1 MSYIHFKKTKLL
13 NLSCF
18 VKCYRKSYLQDI
30 AIATGATFVAE
41 EVGITL
47 DSVTL
52 DMLGTAER
60 IVIQKE
66 LTTIVTDG
74 KQEQAVKV
82 SEF

>member
-1 MSYIHFKKTKLL
+1 
-13 NLSCF
+13 
-18 VKCYRKSYLQDI
+18 LQDI